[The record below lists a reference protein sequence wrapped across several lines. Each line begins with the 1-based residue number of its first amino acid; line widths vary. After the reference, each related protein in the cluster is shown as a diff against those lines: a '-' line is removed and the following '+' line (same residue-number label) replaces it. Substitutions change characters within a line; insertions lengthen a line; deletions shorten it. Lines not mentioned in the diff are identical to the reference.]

1 MANLLLQRE
10 RLSISDMFFNHGGV
24 IVGSKWWKSDK
35 EFQEHVHRCAKCFI
49 DVNGLD
55 EITPLMLVD
64 DFLER
69 LQEAFK
75 QDGSS
80 HGAGKWF

>member
-1 MANLLLQRE
+1 MENLLLQRE

-24 IVGSKWWKSDK
+24 IVGSKWWESDK

-49 DVNGLD
+49 DANGLH
-55 EITPLMLVD
+55 EITPMMLVD
-64 DFLER
+64 DFMER
-69 LQEAFK
+69 LQKAFK